1 MFRSCHWYIS
11 FIFSGLVAGMIA
23 VGVCLGVVLVIL
35 AVLSVILC
43 KFMRHQNKQLSEKG
57 DSGTGMTDSGNV

>member
-1 MFRSCHWYIS
+1 
-11 FIFSGLVAGMIA
+11 MIA

-43 KFMRHQNKQLSEKG
+43 KFLRQQSKAMSEKG
-57 DSGTGMTDSGNV
+57 DSGTGITDSGIILYVPY